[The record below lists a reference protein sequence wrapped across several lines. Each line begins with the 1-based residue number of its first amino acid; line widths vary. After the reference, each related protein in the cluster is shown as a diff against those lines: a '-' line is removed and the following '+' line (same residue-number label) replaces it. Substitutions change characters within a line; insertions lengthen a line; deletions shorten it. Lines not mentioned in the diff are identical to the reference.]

1 MGAYFTPLQQGDRR
15 VNENPAISTGFIGK
29 GVLEYSD
36 SKIFAYLKLISAYA
50 MDTL

>member
-15 VNENPAISTGFIGK
+15 VDETPAIFTGFIGK

-36 SKIFAYLKLISAYA
+36 SKLFAY
-50 MDTL
+50 